1 MLESIQAA
9 DSAVLLF
16 IQHNLRFGFFNFFF
30 KAMSFLGDG
39 GAIWIAAAVVLLI
52 FNKTRR
58 GGLDLALSLLIAAVV
73 CNLVIKDIAARPRPY
88 FTIEGLEIL
97 VKPLKSYSFPS
108 GHACSSFASATAL
121 CLAFRKQGGA
131 WAFLPAALISLSR
144 IYVGVH
150 YPTDVLAG
158 AVLGALVALAVYKL
172 SRRFIKSDLTIRKK
186 E

>member
-1 MLESIQAA
+1 MLEAIQAA
-9 DSAVLLF
+9 DSAILLF
-16 IQHNLRFGFFNFFF
+16 IQNNLRFGALNLFF

-39 GAIWIAAAVVLLI
+39 GALWVAAAVILLL

-58 GGLDLALSLLIAAVV
+58 GGLDLALSLLFAAVI
-73 CNLVIKDIAARPRPY
+73 CNLVIKGIAARPRPY
-88 FTIEGLEIL
+88 STIEGLEIL
-97 VKPLKSYSFPS
+97 IKPLSSYSFPS

-144 IYVGVH
+144 VYVGVH

-158 AVLGALVALAVYKL
+158 AALGALVALAVYKL
-172 SRRFIKSDLTIRKK
+172 SCRFIKSDLTARKN